1 MAVRAKGL
9 GSSPLC
15 SSPCSSRQL
24 RHSAEDVSGAPH
36 SSTGEV
42 HGAAS
47 DETRAARDVDP
58 SEASAI
64 ARSGSSAPEQRAK
77 PLDPAQ
83 RGLLPFI
90 ILKSIE
96 RPFTMSPPR

>member
-1 MAVRAKGL
+1 LSEAA
-9 GSSPLC
+9 
-15 SSPCSSRQL
+15 
-24 RHSAEDVSGAPH
+24 RHSTDK
-36 SSTGEV
+36 V

-47 DETRAARDVDP
+47 DETRAARDVDQC
-58 SEASAI
+58 EALTI
-64 ARSGSSAPEQRAK
+64 ARSGSSTPERDAK

-96 RPFTMSPPR
+96 RPFMMSTPR